1 MLLRRVIEH
10 VKSQNWT
17 AVVLDFVI
25 VVVGVFIGI
34 QVSNWNAARG
44 ERALERVYLQRLHDE
59 AFAGVNGLLKN
70 TDIAWT
76 KRGQA
81 MHAAYDVIFASDGGN
96 ASLDSAQCSALAHT
110 HSIIAFPHQFPSLEE
125 LISSGR
131 FGIIQDDILRNKLTE
146 YALMQKNS
154 RSLVDYYTAD
164 YFHMPREFPE
174 YFQTRL
180 ERSEAVWAE
189 EIDVQ
194 CHPELMREDPHFR
207 NSLTE
212 AVSRFNGYYDLV
224 LRREIDSVRA
234 IHATLDAR
242 LQIDHGEDQS

>member
-44 ERALERVYLQRLHDE
+44 ERALEHVYLERLHDE
-59 AFAGVNGLLKN
+59 AFAGVSGFLEF
-70 TDIAWT
+70 TDIVWT
-76 KRGQA
+76 ERGKA
-81 MHAAYDVIFASDGGN
+81 MHAAYDVIFASDGGT
-96 ASLDSAQCSALAHT
+96 ASLDPAQCNALAHT
-110 HSIIAFPHQFPSLEE
+110 HTIIAFPHQFPSLEE

-131 FGIIQDDILRNKLTE
+131 FGIIQDQTLRDKLTE
-146 YALMQKNS
+146 YVLMQKNS
-154 RSLVDYYTAD
+154 RSLVDYFTAD
-164 YFHMPREFPE
+164 YLHMALEFPE

-180 ERSEAVWAE
+180 VNSEAAWAE
-189 EIDVQ
+189 DIDVE
-194 CHPELMREDPHFR
+194 CYPELMREDQHFM

-212 AVSRFNGYYDLV
+212 AMSRFNGYYNVV
-224 LRREIDSVRA
+224 LRPEIDSVKA
-234 IHATLDAR
+234 IHAALDVR
-242 LQIDHGEDQS
+242 LQIDHGEDQ

>member
-10 VKSQNWT
+10 VKTQNWT

-34 QVSNWNAARG
+34 QVSNWNASRG

-59 AFAGVNGLLKN
+59 AFAGVNGFLEF
-70 TDIAWT
+70 TDIVWT
-76 KRGQA
+76 KRRNA
-81 MHAAYDVIFASDGGN
+81 MHAAYDVIFASDGGI
-96 ASLDSAQCSALAHT
+96 ASLDPAQCNALANTHT
-110 HSIIAFPHQFPSLEE
+110 IIAFPHQFPSLEE
-125 LISSGR
+125 LNSSGR
-131 FGIIQDDILRNKLTE
+131 FGIIQDENLRDKLTE

-180 ERSEAVWAE
+180 ANSEAAWAE
-189 EIDVQ
+189 DIDVQ
-194 CHPELMREDPHFR
+194 CHPELMRADEHFM

-224 LRREIDSVRA
+224 LRPEIDSVKA
-234 IHATLDAR
+234 IHAALDAR
-242 LQIDHGEDQS
+242 LQIAHGGDQ